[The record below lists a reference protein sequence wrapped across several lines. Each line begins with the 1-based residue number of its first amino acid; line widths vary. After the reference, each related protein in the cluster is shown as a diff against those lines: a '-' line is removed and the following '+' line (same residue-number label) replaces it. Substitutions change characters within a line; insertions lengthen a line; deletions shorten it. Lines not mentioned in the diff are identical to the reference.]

1 MDKKKSE
8 AFINNAIKLSDD
20 ELSSEI
26 SRLKNK
32 LGMTPTTLPTM
43 DSFIDSKLCDRNDQ
57 SGWYYRDDTLKS
69 MLTEWEQITSAPLLK
84 RIEIVEED
92 RLRYQNIADSLK
104 EEVKK
109 QWPLLAKIKEL
120 EELFEKSFTLAEIRR
135 KEIDKLILE
144 LDPLQSEIES
154 LKKEVIEL
162 NKEIE
167 LSHNKGEINP

>member
-1 MDKKKSE
+1 METHITIDDAPINYSNEE
-8 AFINNAIKLSDD
+8 ANAWVAGYEKA
-20 ELSSEI
+20 
-26 SRLKNK
+26 
-32 LGMTPTTLPTM
+32 
-43 DSFIDSKLCDRNDQ
+43 
-57 SGWYYRDDTLKS
+57 
-69 MLTEWEQITSAPLLK
+69 EQITSAPLLK

-154 LKKEVIEL
+154 LKKEIIRLENIL
-162 NKEIE
+162 TENN
-167 LSHNKGEINP
+167 L